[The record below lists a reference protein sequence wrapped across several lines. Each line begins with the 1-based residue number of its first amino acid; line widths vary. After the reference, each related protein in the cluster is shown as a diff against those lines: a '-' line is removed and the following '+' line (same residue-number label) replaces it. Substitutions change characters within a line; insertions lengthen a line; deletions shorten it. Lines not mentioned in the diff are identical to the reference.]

1 MTLKHKKSKRNRITR
16 KKQRGGVKRELFP
29 KTNYKIKAV
38 TRWNDKEKDRQIY
51 TYPEYLYPSESKEED
66 EEDIVKLQKFKHD
79 DVKFNSEQLK
89 QLKPYTTYI
98 FVIEYDNKE
107 NAVMYLGYQ
116 SRSHN
121 ELSGDKGKNW
131 ILAAGE
137 LMWYP
142 CENKFKISNQSG
154 HYEPDS
160 GDVKDVT
167 IDFFAESIDIDFYK
181 PFPNVSESES
191 ESSQSPLDMSFKK
204 PDEIYKSKKRTLD
217 HVESQ
222 QICSNSKKPRRIEG
236 GRKLKKNR
244 ILKYKKSKKKKQLRK
259 TLSKRVHKNMKQ
271 TKKYKK
277 MR

>member
-1 MTLKHKKSKRNRITR
+1 M
-16 KKQRGGVKRELFP
+16 
-29 KTNYKIKAV
+29 
-38 TRWNDKEKDRQIY
+38 
-51 TYPEYLYPSESKEED
+51 
-66 EEDIVKLQKFKHD
+66 QKFKHD
-79 DVKFNSEQLK
+79 DVNFNSEQLK
-89 QLKPYTTYI
+89 LLEPYTTYI
-98 FVIEYDNKE
+98 FVIEYVNKE
-107 NAVMYLGYQ
+107 NAVMYLGGQ
-116 SRSHN
+116 SLSHN
-121 ELSGDKGKNW
+121 ELSRDKGKNW
-131 ILAAGE
+131 ILASGE

-191 ESSQSPLDMSFKK
+191 ESSQSPLDMSVK
-204 PDEIYKSKKRTLD
+204 PDDIYKSKKRTLTMYQNKYVLIQTQTYKD
-217 HVESQ
+217 
-222 QICSNSKKPRRIEG
+222 IEG